1 MELDYEKKD
10 IKKAP
15 KVKEGIYKNDKMYS
29 FLDPKG
35 NELSFDKKENAE
47 IAYERLYG

>member
-15 KVKEGIYKNDKMYS
+15 KVKEGIYKKDKMYS

-35 NELSFDKKENAE
+35 NELSYEKEKHAK
-47 IAYERLYG
+47 IAYERFYG